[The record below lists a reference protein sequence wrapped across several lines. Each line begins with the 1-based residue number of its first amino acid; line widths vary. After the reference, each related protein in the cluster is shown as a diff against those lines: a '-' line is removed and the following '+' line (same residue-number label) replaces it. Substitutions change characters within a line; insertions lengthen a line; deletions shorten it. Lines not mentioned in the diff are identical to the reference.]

1 MSDKIEL
8 KPCPFCGGKAKMVVY
23 PNYNDGN
30 DYVVICTKCDAGVP
44 NWCETEEEATR
55 QWNKRFDVT
64 DKIELRSC
72 PFCGGEAVIEHNSEY
87 DDEGYAVRCS
97 ECGIE
102 SPNCCSDEHEA
113 AQWWNRRA
121 GNANKEG
128 SV

>member
-1 MSDKIEL
+1 MIDKVDL
-8 KPCPFCGGKAKMVVY
+8 KNCPFCGGEAEMVVY
-23 PNYNDGN
+23 NNYNN
-30 DYVVICTKCDAGVP
+30 YNHDYAVHCTKCGATVP
-44 NWCETEEEATR
+44 IWRETEEEATR

-87 DDEGYAVRCS
+87 DDEGYVVRCS

-102 SPNCCSDEHEA
+102 ASNWCSNEHET

-121 GNANKEG
+121 DTKT
-128 SV
+128 